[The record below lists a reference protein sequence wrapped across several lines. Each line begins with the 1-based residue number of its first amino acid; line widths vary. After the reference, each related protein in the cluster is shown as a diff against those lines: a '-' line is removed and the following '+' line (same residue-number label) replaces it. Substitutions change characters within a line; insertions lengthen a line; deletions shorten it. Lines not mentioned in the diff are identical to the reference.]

1 MANPLAPLLTP
12 LAWAVFIGALLLVVS
27 LGAIL
32 AYHWFRYAM
41 NPGVAMTATIVYAVV
56 SGFLLS
62 GILAATIAIQL
73 AY

>member
-12 LAWAVFIGALLLVVS
+12 LAWAVFVGALLLVIS

-41 NPGVAMTATIVYAVV
+41 NPTVAMTATIVYAIV
-56 SGFLLS
+56 SGLLLS